1 MTSKRSMKSTGLKRI
16 YQIFYY
22 VLCKRNFYGITGPLR
37 VLPDFI
43 IIGVGRGGTTSC
55 FHYLSQHPS
64 IIGSAYDEIGFFD
77 ENYHL
82 GINWYRSMFPT
93 KFLKKKIV
101 NKYGKCLTY
110 DVTPSY
116 IRKPWV
122 ARRIKELFPEI
133 KLIVILRNPI
143 DRAYSHYHLSLR
155 SGSEKSSFEEI
166 TEEDMKIF
174 QKFENTNS
182 MIDDEYFR
190 NYIAKTHLGRGFY
203 AQQLKI
209 WFELF
214 DRKQILI
221 LSSEELSTKTNETMN
236 KIFQFLDLPKY
247 EIPDIVKQ
255 NTGDYSKMKTDTRKK
270 LILFYSKYNQDLFKL
285 LNQKFDWDK

>member
-1 MTSKRSMKSTGLKRI
+1 MKSTGLKRI
-16 YQIFYY
+16 YHICYY
-22 VLCKRNFYGITGPLR
+22 ILCKRHINGITASLR
-37 VLPDFI
+37 ILPDFLV
-43 IIGVGRGGTTSC
+43 IGVGRGGTTSC

-122 ARRIKELFPEI
+122 ARRIKELFPKI
-133 KLIVILRNPI
+133 KLIALLRNPV
-143 DRAYSHYHLSLR
+143 DKAYSHYHLSLR
-155 SGSEKSSFEEI
+155 SGVQKSSFEEMI
-166 TEEDMKIF
+166 EEDIKMIE
-174 QKFENTNS
+174 KFENTNS
-182 MIDDEYFR
+182 IIDDEYFR
-190 NYIAKTHLGRGFY
+190 NYIEKSPLGRGLY

-221 LSSEELSTKTNETMN
+221 LTSEELSTDTNNTMN

-247 EIPDIVKQ
+247 EIPDIVKR
-255 NTGDYSKMKTDTRKK
+255 NTANYSNMKMDTRKK
-270 LILFYSKYNQDLFKL
+270 LTSFFGKYNQELFKL
-285 LNQKFDWDK
+285 LNEEFVWNK

>member
-1 MTSKRSMKSTGLKRI
+1 MKFTGLKRI

-22 VLCKRNFYGITGPLR
+22 VLCKRHFYGVTGSLR

-77 ENYHL
+77 ENFHL
-82 GINWYRSMFPT
+82 GLNWYRSMFPT
-93 KFLKKKIV
+93 KFLKKKIA
-101 NKYGKCLTY
+101 KKFGKCLTY

-133 KLIVILRNPI
+133 KLIALLRNPV
-143 DRAYSHYHLSLR
+143 DKAYSHYHSSITRGLQ
-155 SGSEKSSFEEI
+155 KSSFEEI
-166 TEEDMKIF
+166 IEEDVKTF

-182 MIDDEYFR
+182 MIDDKYFR
-190 NYIAKTHLGRGFY
+190 TYIEKSHLGRGFY

-221 LSSEELSTKTNETMN
+221 LTSEELSTDTNKTMN
-236 KIFQFLDLPKY
+236 KIFQFLDLSDY
-247 EIPDIVKQ
+247 EISDTAKRS
-255 NTGDYSKMKTDTRKK
+255 TGNYTNMKMDTRKK
-270 LILFYSKYNQDLFKL
+270 LISFFSKYNQDLFKL
-285 LNQKFDWDK
+285 LNQEFDWNK